1 MGQGKQMKLLSY
13 ALVILLL
20 SVSCS
25 PVTMEELTAEPVEDN
40 VSIEASVKASPDDTR
55 SITVSFPLVSGAT
68 EYSVSAEDRGGNGL
82 PEIMSGV
89 SSSDYSNG
97 LYHVTLSGLILGGK
111 YSINVQAKNSANKAY
126 VTVAS
131 LGYSLPSAT
140 PLDSDAPAISIVPSS
155 DKTSIDVVFQS
166 EAGFKYLVSLNSVSR
181 ARNSGHHEIVKG
193 TGEDVS
199 VSFDTE
205 PTAVYDISVTY
216 AYATVSDADLLSV
229 SSETKTVETEVDLKT
244 FDANLL
250 IELDDESFIISG
262 INEEAVSVSV
272 GTADGKYRSVENT
285 DIKDGKATISAA
297 FLEPLQSGDFY
308 AFAQYAE
315 ADKETRSRLSVE
327 YIRPLGE
334 VEVKENYQT
343 AALSWT
349 LGSGVELDKNKSS
362 LTITDIS
369 GSKIASNKNPQGE
382 LSATGVK
389 LSDLDSNTN
398 YRLSIDLVTAEGGSY
413 NFEKDITTKSF
424 AGTYRWDNPI
434 YDGSPINGPK
444 NFVIDV
450 SDGSARGNY
459 HYTVSISKDDFDW
472 DKTSHIIMPLIDS
485 SETIKTHINPK
496 SPGEYASENSAY
508 MWNYKKWATIKGME
522 GLISYWY
529 PSSTIKPNSN
539 YKDYV
544 CTYVTTSALLV
555 GEVQTETT
563 WTFRENSDGLPEIIF
578 RNQGKM
584 GIFEL
589 PEEYIEPGLDKY
601 SFLLRPVSEN
611 GGV

>member
-1 MGQGKQMKLLSY
+1 MKLLSY

-25 PVTMEELTAEPVEDN
+25 PVTMEELTTEPVEDN
-40 VSIEASVKASPDDTR
+40 VSIEATIKASPDDTR
-55 SITVSFPLVSGAT
+55 SIIVSFPLVSGAT

-97 LYHVTLSGLILGGK
+97 LYHVTLSGLIPGGK
-111 YSINVQAKNSANKAY
+111 YSINVNAKNSANKGF

-131 LGYSLPSAT
+131 SEYSLPSAI
-140 PLDSDAPAISIVPSS
+140 PLESDAPVISIVPSS
-155 DKTSIDVVFQS
+155 DKTSIDVVLQS

-181 ARNSGHHEIVKG
+181 ARNSGHYEIVKG

-229 SSETKTVETEVDLKT
+229 SSETKTIETEVDLKT

-250 IELDDESFIISG
+250 IELDGESFFISG
-262 INEEAVSVSV
+262 INEKAVSVSV

-334 VEVKENYQT
+334 VDVKENYQT

-349 LGSGVELDKNKSS
+349 LGSGVDLDKNSS
-362 LTITDIS
+362 LSITDIS
-369 GSKIASNKNPQGE
+369 GSKIASNKNPKGE
-382 LSATGVK
+382 LSVTGVK
-389 LSDLDSNTN
+389 LSDLDSNTS
-398 YRLSIDLVTAEGGSY
+398 YRLSIDFVTTEGGSY
-413 NFEKDITTKSF
+413 HFEKDIATKSF
-424 AGTYRWDNPI
+424 AGTYIWVNPDYKETDGKRKAFEVVVTVPTTASNFQYWVYVSPDDPDNQE
-434 YDGSPINGPK
+434 
-444 NFVIDV
+444 
-450 SDGSARGNY
+450 
-459 HYTVSISKDDFDW
+459 H
-472 DKTSHIIMPLIDS
+472 KTDLRMLPLIDTN
-485 SETIKTHINPK
+485 EVITTHINPN
-496 SPGEYASENSAY
+496 SPGEYLKENESY
-508 MWNYKKWATIKGME
+508 MWNYRKWAKLEASIN
-522 GLISYWY
+522 YWY
-529 PSSTIKPNSN
+529 PSGTKGKNEN

-544 CTYVTTSALLV
+544 STYVSTSSLTD
-555 GEVQTETT
+555 VQTRTS
-563 WTFRENSDGLPEIIF
+563 WLFRENIEGSPEIVFRNEGFGFAAIGMFSNENWKKDGLS
-578 RNQGKM
+578 
-584 GIFEL
+584 
-589 PEEYIEPGLDKY
+589 DKW